1 MIIWILLIALVI
13 TAIATILGTVFGYA
27 KNRSFRKGVYIGV
40 AICVGLITFCLIL
53 GGQYDNKVDALKAQ
67 YEDIM
72 LYHDVVTECD
82 NEEVRFGHYEKI
94 FAFNTKYNEMV
105 EIAEDEIFG
114 ALVPS
119 DWSDGFGP
127 ITFVFRG
134 GYIDG

>member
-1 MIIWILLIALVI
+1 MIIWILLIALII
-13 TAIATILGTVFGYA
+13 TAISIIVGTVFGYA
-27 KNRSFRKGVYIGV
+27 KNRSFRRGVYIGV

-72 LYHDVVTECD
+72 LYNDVVAECD

-94 FAFNTKYNEMV
+94 FAFNAEYNEMV
-105 EIAEDEIFG
+105 EIAENEIFG
-114 ALVPS
+114 ALVSS

-134 GYIDG
+134 AFTD